1 MPDAGCV
8 PMDCPWKI
16 LQITAKCVMVAD
28 ACSVG
33 GALKR
38 VDGVFLDDLSIF
50 GINADEWTTPAQEE
64 GE

>member
-1 MPDAGCV
+1 
-8 PMDCPWKI
+8 MDCPWKI
-16 LQITAKCVMVAD
+16 LHMTVKYVMVAD

-38 VDGVFLDDLSIF
+38 VDGVFLGDLSVF
-50 GINADEWTTPAQEE
+50 GINPDEWTTPAQEE

>member
-1 MPDAGCV
+1 
-8 PMDCPWKI
+8 MDCPWKI
-16 LQITAKCVMVAD
+16 LHMTAKCVMVAD

-38 VDGVFLDDLSIF
+38 VDGVFLDDLSVF
-50 GINADEWTTPAQEE
+50 GINADEWTTPAEEE